1 MVKFSS
7 LEADHSL
14 RPPLPL
20 QRSKLEG
27 LFRAQEGD
35 QGDMK
40 VDARDAACS
49 MDHKISGPPKSI
61 ARFLYICIIEARS
74 GCA

>member
-1 MVKFSS
+1 MRAVMVKFSS

-27 LFRAQEGD
+27 L
-35 QGDMK
+35 
-40 VDARDAACS
+40 
-49 MDHKISGPPKSI
+49 
-61 ARFLYICIIEARS
+61 L
-74 GCA
+74 